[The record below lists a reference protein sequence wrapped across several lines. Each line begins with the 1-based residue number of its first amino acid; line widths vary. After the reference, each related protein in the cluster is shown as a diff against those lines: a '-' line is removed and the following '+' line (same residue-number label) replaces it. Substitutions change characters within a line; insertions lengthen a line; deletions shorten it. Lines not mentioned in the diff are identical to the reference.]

1 MYQIYKTIIIQISYS
16 FTFLHIICTHC
27 GISIF
32 PSFFCFYSVERI
44 LYVSYVSKIMT
55 SVDQFL
61 RSELVIAEV
70 IVLCKLYT
78 LQYLYRNRN
87 CCGSYYI
94 SKENEFYVLS
104 LIFVLNFQTISLA
117 PTSRLRGKRWGEG
130 VLEGGG
136 PEMVGISAEFVVLYC
151 LSQISWDDCQLKNVF
166 SVRDFGSFWEG
177 KRECFGEMGNLDL
190 WKIEKSNTVVS

>member
-27 GISIF
+27 DISIF

-61 RSELVIAEV
+61 LSELVIARV

-104 LIFVLNFQTISLA
+104 LIFVLNFQTISQA
-117 PTSRLRGKRWGEG
+117 PTSTLRGKSGE
-130 VLEGGG
+130 
-136 PEMVGISAEFVVLYC
+136 
-151 LSQISWDDCQLKNVF
+151 
-166 SVRDFGSFWEG
+166 
-177 KRECFGEMGNLDL
+177 KR
-190 WKIEKSNTVVS
+190 